1 MLLRAKYYDAN
12 DMSTGISLHRVED
25 VLLSYDP
32 NTSVREINE
41 ILEYYNIVQFFKHKL
56 YLKEWDTATIEKF
69 CSTVKLLKSEIGRFF
84 HGIHGDDLPALYIQ
98 IDYRFRNDFFKILS
112 EYRVMARISG
122 DQFLTFIDSQPNTLS
137 LVVHNKALVIKYG
150 PEITKL
156 LTNDRQYAEIV
167 INHFYVKHD
176 NPEKNKTYMPSEL
189 GAQQIDTIIRNYV
202 SWEDSNPN
210 YLQLISGV
218 KKAGEYPIDD
228 RVRLQ
233 AYKRVRAFWQD
244 HFKNEKAGMK
254 FGVEIRFAEQ
264 SDVICEEYD
273 ASECVNRL
281 SYSKNWI
288 SDNLDYPTLLNNFI
302 FLFRYVDR
310 HYRCQ
315 FLSNPKYLGVF
326 ERMMGVHGH
335 GEYATGIGYESLKM
349 QSVLQMYSYQ
359 LELRN
364 HSIEI
369 EDLFKWFFEEYLK
382 IEFGVENY
390 TYFSPSSQASS
401 LEKILLIASQFDAVL
416 KQFRFFCED
425 GYIDRELYEF
435 SSGVYKIVDAPS
447 MIENKYLYPASN
459 EIKREL
465 YCLFSD
471 QSILGYTEK
480 TGEKYDCFAKLIVSE
495 NMMVSDFH
503 EYEQDDIK
511 WLLNKGTIFADEN
524 GFLRM
529 KSSVFNVL
537 VDINQNGCVAFSYC
551 SEKEKQYIEDKMKAG
566 DLVAESSLFTRQE
579 KDYLDYMLNVQQF
592 LNGPELRNRY
602 VHGNFPNNFKIHD
615 NDYLELLKIMTLI
628 VLKINEE
635 FCLKYPSESNTA
647 VVIV

>member
-1 MLLRAKYYDAN
+1 MLQRAKYYDAN
-12 DMSTGISLHRVED
+12 DMSTGINLHRVED

-56 YLKEWDTATIEKF
+56 YLKEWDTATIEKY

-84 HGIHGDDLPALYIQ
+84 HGIHGDDLVGLYELV
-98 IDYRFRNDFFKILS
+98 DFQFKDDFIKILS
-112 EYRVMARISG
+112 EYKVTDRITSA
-122 DQFLTFIDSQPNTLS
+122 QFLAFLDGQPNVLS
-137 LVVHNKALVIKYG
+137 LVVYNKALVTKYG
-150 PEITKL
+150 SEIAEL
-156 LTNDRQYAEIV
+156 LTHNNKYAEIV
-167 INHFYVKHD
+167 INHYYVRHD
-176 NPEKNKTYMPSEL
+176 NPKKNKTYMPTEL
-189 GAQQIDTIIRNYV
+189 SASQIDAIIRNYV

-233 AYKRVRAFWQD
+233 AYKRGRAFWQD
-244 HFKNEKAGMK
+244 HFKNGKAGMK
-254 FGVEIRFAEQ
+254 FGVEIKIAEQ

-315 FLSNPKYLGVF
+315 FLSNPKHLGII

-335 GEYATGIGYESLKM
+335 GEYATGIGYKSLKM

-359 LELRN
+359 LELRS
-364 HSIEI
+364 HGIEI

-382 IEFGVENY
+382 IEFGVENF

-435 SSGVYKIVDAPS
+435 SSGIYKIVDAPS
-447 MIENKYLYPASN
+447 MIEKKYLYPASN
-459 EIKREL
+459 EIQREL
-465 YCLFSD
+465 FCLFSD
-471 QSILGYTEK
+471 QCMLGYTER
-480 TGEKYDCFAKLIVSE
+480 TGEKYDCFAKLLVSE

-503 EYEQDDIK
+503 EYEQDDLK
-511 WLLNKGTIFADEN
+511 WLLNKGTIFTDEN

-529 KSSVFNVL
+529 KNSVFSVL
-537 VDINQNGCVAFSYC
+537 VDINQNGSVAFSYC

-602 VHGNFPNNFKIHD
+602 VHGNFPNNSKIHD

-635 FCLKYPSESNTA
+635 FCLKYPSESNTT
-647 VVIV
+647 VVII

>member
-1 MLLRAKYYDAN
+1 MLLRAKYYNAH
-12 DMSTGISLHRVED
+12 DMSIGINLHRVED

-56 YLKEWDTATIEKF
+56 YLKEWDTATIEKY
-69 CSTVKLLKSEIGRFF
+69 CSTVKKLKGEIGRFF

-98 IDYRFRNDFFKILS
+98 IDHRFRNDFFRILS

-122 DQFLTFIDSQPNTLS
+122 DQFLAFIDSQPSALS

-150 PEITKL
+150 PEITRL
-156 LTNDRQYAEIV
+156 LTNDKQYAEIV

-176 NPEKNKTYMPSEL
+176 DPEKNKTYMPSEL
-189 GAQQIDTIIRNYV
+189 GAQQIDKIIRNYV

-210 YLQLISGV
+210 YLHIISGV
-218 KKAGEYPIDD
+218 KKAGEFPIDD
-228 RVRLQ
+228 RIRFQ
-233 AYKRVRAFWQD
+233 AYKRGRAFWQD
-244 HFKNEKAGMK
+244 HFKNGKAGIK
-254 FGVEIRFAEQ
+254 FGVEIRIAEQ
-264 SDVICEEYD
+264 SDAICEEYD

-281 SYSKNWI
+281 SYSKSWI

-302 FLFRYVDR
+302 FLFRYVDW

-315 FLSNPKYLGVF
+315 FLSNPKHLGII
-326 ERMMGVHGH
+326 ERMMGVHGY

-359 LELRN
+359 LELRS

-369 EDLFKWFFEEYLK
+369 EGLFKWFFEEYLK
-382 IEFGVENY
+382 IEFGVENF
-390 TYFSPSSQASS
+390 TFFSPSPQASS

-435 SSGVYKIVDAPS
+435 SSGIYMIVDVPS
-447 MIENKYLYPASN
+447 MIKEKYLYPAGN
-459 EIKREL
+459 EIQKEL
-465 YCLFSD
+465 FYLFSD
-471 QSILGYTEK
+471 QSMLGYTEK
-480 TGEKYDCFAKLIVSE
+480 TGERYDCFAKLLVSE

-503 EYEQDDIK
+503 EFEQDDLK
-511 WLLNKGTIFADEN
+511 WLLNKGTIFTDEN
-524 GFLRM
+524 GFLRI
-529 KSSVFNVL
+529 KNSVFSVL

-602 VHGNFPNNFKIHD
+602 VHGNFPNNSKIHD

-635 FCLKYPSESNTA
+635 FCLKYPSESNTT